1 MFNLIHTMRFICIIF
16 QLIIIPPLFS
26 QTCIHNVDSILDE
39 SYNKFVMLQI
49 IESLKLSEKA
59 MLLSEEADYEKGM
72 MYSYL
77 SIARALQEVGLRR
90 EALEYI
96 NKVQNG
102 KYFKKDA
109 FLQADTYWL
118 RGRIASSQHL
128 YSFEKKYHLKQL
140 EASQNITDFKKRE
153 LSIITAYF
161 YMQNLY
167 VKQNKPDSA
176 LVYQEKLER
185 RFSNNDSIGLF
196 YKISLYADKA
206 SIYKTM
212 ERFEEAAE
220 QLEKSFE
227 VAERGNSPFLFYP
240 LQVYGDLE
248 IVRGDTA
255 KAISY
260 YKKAL
265 KNSID
270 LNINHQTMHLHKKI
284 SDLLLKDELTFD
296 EAKNHLREYN
306 FISDSLKRHNKMIS
320 DIILSEIV
328 KEKDESSSEGV
339 KVFIYIVTGLISM
352 TILLGVILII
362 RSRMNK
368 IRLIKKNQQLNFTV
382 KKMELLEEELEKNIF
397 QDIIELAK
405 SNSPEF
411 LPLFAKSYPE
421 FVEELKQIDP
431 AIRSTE
437 LHFLALSYLNC
448 STKDIANYTYVTPR
462 AVQVRRNR
470 MRKKYDIPS
479 EVDFNEW
486 FRSIENGKTL
496 VDEEVIG

>member
-1 MFNLIHTMRFICIIF
+1 VYSQICV
-16 QLIIIPPLFS
+16 Q
-26 QTCIHNVDSILDE
+26 NKVDSILDE

-49 IESLKLSEKA
+49 VESLKLSEEA
-59 MLLSEEADYEKGM
+59 MLISEEADYEKGM

-102 KYFKKDA
+102 KCFKKDA

-118 RGRIASSQHL
+118 IGRIASSQHI

-140 EASQNITDFKKRE
+140 EASQNITDYKKRE

-161 YMQNLY
+161 YIQNLY

-176 LVYQEKLER
+176 IVYQEKLER
-185 RFSNNDSIGLF
+185 RLSNNDSIGVF

-212 ERFEEAAE
+212 ERFEEAVE

-227 VAERGNSPFLFYP
+227 VAEKGNSPFLFYP

-248 IVRGDTA
+248 IERGDTA

-270 LNINHQTMHLHKKI
+270 LSINHQTMYLHKKL
-284 SDLLLKDELTFD
+284 SDILIHNKQTID
-296 EAKNHLREYN
+296 EAKNHLREYSTIN
-306 FISDSLKRHNKMIS
+306 DSLEKHNKMVVDLILNS
-320 DIILSEIV
+320 II
-328 KEKDESSSEGV
+328 KDKYESTAEQY
-339 KVFIYIVTGLISM
+339 KLFLYIVMGLILVSM
-352 TILLGVILII
+352 II
-362 RSRMNK
+362 VTFFFLRNK
-368 IRLIKKNQQLNFTV
+368 KSNRRLSKKNEQLASTTEKV
-382 KKMELLEEELEKNIF
+382 EMLEEELENNIF

-411 LPLFAKSYPE
+411 LPLFAKGYPE
-421 FVEELKQIDP
+421 FVEAMKELDP
-431 AIRSTE
+431 AIRSSE
-437 LHFLALSYLNC
+437 LYFSALVYLNF
-448 STKDIANYTYVTPR
+448 STKDIANFTFVTTR
-462 AVQVRRNR
+462 AVQVRKNR
-470 MRKKYDIPS
+470 MRKKYNIPS
-479 EVDFNEW
+479 EDDFNEW
-486 FRSIENGKTL
+486 FRNLVTAGVLIE
-496 VDEEVIG
+496 